1 MISRNCFGTSL
12 SWIGLSLSVA
22 LTCAAGGALAAEK
35 LPPGE
40 VPFENVQDER
50 PHYLRLSSGKLLR
63 VAGNHSQT
71 SADEGETWQQGGR
84 VNPFTI
90 GWKLDDV
97 AIQLQSGEHQGR
109 IVVPYYLGMYPDH
122 PDYTPTEQGG
132 YAIFKGELILLE
144 THTHIPEMSGSFVC
158 YSDDEGQTW
167 QSCVNKSARGFMM
180 GYFKDGHM
188 GHMTC
193 EEPVVAELKDGR
205 LLCYMRSTSG
215 RILKSYSEDGG
226 EHWMKVQTTDIAM
239 SNSPCSLKRLP
250 ETGDLVLVWN
260 QMSAD
265 EIRKGYRRG
274 RLSIAISRDD
284 GETWEN
290 VKTLELSPG
299 IEPQTWVE
307 PPPLQA
313 MVRGPSGRENPMS
326 ELPDGFTHY
335 HYSSVFISD
344 DKIFIRYSVNPQEG
358 PGEVRWRVFPI
369 SWLYEPA
376 SKG

>member
-1 MISRNCFGTSL
+1 MKDQSNS
-12 SWIGLSLSVA
+12 SVLSVA
-22 LTCAAGGALAAEK
+22 AGLFLLAAPFEAPHVALAEDR

-50 PHYLRLSSGKLLR
+50 PHYLQLSSGKLLR
-63 VAGNHSQT
+63 VTGSHSET
-71 SADEGETWQQGGR
+71 SADEGESWQQGGR
-84 VNPFTI
+84 VNPFML

-97 AIQLQSGEHQGR
+97 AIQLQSGKHQGR

-122 PDYTPTEQGG
+122 PDYTSTGQGG
-132 YAIFKGELILLE
+132 YAIYKGETVLLE

-167 QSCVNKSARGFMM
+167 QCCVNKNARGFMM
-180 GYFKDGHM
+180 GYFRDGHM

-205 LLCYMRSTSG
+205 LLCYMRSTCG

-250 ETGDLVLVWN
+250 ETGDLALVWN
-260 QMSAD
+260 LMSAD

-284 GETWEN
+284 GDTWEN

-299 IEPQTWVE
+299 LEPQMWVE
-307 PPPLQA
+307 PPPLRA
-313 MVRGPSGRENPMS
+313 MVRGPNGREYPMS
-326 ELPDGFTHY
+326 EIPDGFTNY
-335 HYSSVFISD
+335 HYSSVFISE

-376 SKG
+376 SAG